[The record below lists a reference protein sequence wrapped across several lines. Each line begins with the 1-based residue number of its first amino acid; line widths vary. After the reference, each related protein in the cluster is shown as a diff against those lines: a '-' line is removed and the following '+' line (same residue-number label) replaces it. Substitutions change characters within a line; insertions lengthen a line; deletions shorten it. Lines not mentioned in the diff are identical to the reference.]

1 MPQMQLPIFPDGVEH
16 INAQLAFEKRNG
28 QVTYF
33 NGSMPVFIHDENDV
47 ATFRMI
53 TAQFCINGNAT
64 QAEVARAFGV
74 TLISVKRAVKRYRE
88 KGVVGF
94 YQEAKRRGPAVL
106 TTEVLERAQAL
117 LDEGL
122 ETSAVAA
129 QLGVKRDTL
138 AKAIRA
144 GRLRKPAKKKDPDTP
159 PSTKS
164 QRSGED
170 AQAPMGVGARNVLE
184 RIAASVGDLTAVAPI
199 FQPVCDVPNGG
210 VLLALPG
217 LLAIGLLHQAEKY
230 FQLPKGYYGLESLFL
245 MLAFLALARL
255 PSLEQ
260 LRYCAPGE
268 WGKLLGLDRIP
279 EVRTVRQKLAL
290 LSDQQQVN
298 GWSAELCAQWMG
310 EDPEKASVLYVDGHV
325 RVYHGDQTQLPRH
338 YVARQKLCLRAT
350 TDYWVNAMDGQPFF
364 LLNQAVDPG
373 LLQVLEQQIVPRL
386 EKEIP
391 NQPTGEELAADAKL
405 HRFTLIFDREGY
417 SPAFLLRMKDQRIA
431 CLTYHKYPGADW
443 PREEFQACQVELA
456 SGACVQMELAE
467 RGTFLGGKLWV
478 REIRKLT
485 ASGHQSAVLST
496 DYRSDPGPMAAA
508 MFARWSQENFFRY
521 MREHYGLDRLVDYG
535 TEEIPDTIPVV
546 NPEYRRLDGQVR
558 STNGQLTRK
567 RAVFGALTLSGE
579 IEPKKVAVFEHQKAA
594 LQEQIETLTSE
605 LDELKAQRKA
615 VKRHLTIAELPEEE
629 RFQQLR
635 TQSKQLIDTIK
646 MVAYR
651 AETAMVQIAR
661 EVMQR
666 EDDARSLLRAL
677 YGTEADL
684 VPDEKAGTLTVRV
697 HHQASR
703 SADAIIRHL
712 CNELNQTETI
722 FPGTS
727 LRLVYELVLNEPN
740 DAAVHSYAMTCE

>member
-1 MPQMQLPIFPDGVEH
+1 
-16 INAQLAFEKRNG
+16 
-28 QVTYF
+28 
-33 NGSMPVFIHDENDV
+33 
-47 ATFRMI
+47 
-53 TAQFCINGNAT
+53 
-64 QAEVARAFGV
+64 
-74 TLISVKRAVKRYRE
+74 
-88 KGVVGF
+88 
-94 YQEAKRRGPAVL
+94 
-106 TTEVLERAQAL
+106 
-117 LDEGL
+117 
-122 ETSAVAA
+122 
-129 QLGVKRDTL
+129 
-138 AKAIRA
+138 
-144 GRLRKPAKKKDPDTP
+144 
-159 PSTKS
+159 
-164 QRSGED
+164 
-170 AQAPMGVGARNVLE
+170 MGVGASNVLD
-184 RIAASVGDLTAVAPI
+184 RMAASVGDLTAVEPS
-199 FQPVCDVPNGG
+199 FQAVCDVPNGG
-210 VLLALPG
+210 VLLALPA

-255 PSLEQ
+255 PSLER

-279 EVRTVRQKLAL
+279 EVRTVRKKLAL

-298 GWSAELCAQWMG
+298 AWSAELCAQWMG

-386 EKEIP
+386 EQEIP
-391 NQPTGEELAADAKL
+391 NQPSAAELAHDAKL

-417 SPAFLLRMKDQRIA
+417 SPAFLLRMKDKRIA
-431 CLTYHKYPGADW
+431 CLTYHKYPGEDW
-443 PREEFQACQVELA
+443 PREEFQTCEVELV
-456 SGACVQMELAE
+456 SGARVQMDLAE

-485 ASGHQSAVLST
+485 ASGHQTSVLST
-496 DYRSDPGPMAAA
+496 DYRADPGPTAAA

-535 TEEIPDTIPVV
+535 TEEIPDTTPVV
-546 NPEYRRLDGQVR
+546 NPEHRRLDGLVR
-558 STNGQLTRK
+558 SINGQLSRK
-567 RAVFGALTLSGE
+567 RAAFGALTLNGE
-579 IEPKKVAVFEHQKAA
+579 IEPKKVAAFEHRKAE

-605 LDELKAQRKA
+605 LEALKAQRKA
-615 VKRHLTIAELPEEE
+615 VKQHITIAELPEEE
-629 RFQQLR
+629 RFKQLS

-651 AETAMVQIAR
+651 AETAMVQMAR
-661 EVMQR
+661 EVMRR
-666 EDDARSLLRAL
+666 EDDGRSLLRAL
-677 YGTEADL
+677 YCTEADL
-684 VPDEKAGTLTVRV
+684 VPDEQAGTLIVRV

-703 SADAIIRHL
+703 SADEIIRHL
-712 CNELNQTETI
+712 CHELNQTKTI

-727 LRLVYELVLNEPN
+727 LRLVYELVLNEQTE
-740 DAAVHSYAMTCE
+740 ASVHLHEMACE